1 MASTIDIAFVETFKN
16 TLLHA
21 YQQKGS
27 RLFAHTYVE
36 SFTGEAH
43 NFERLGEFTASERTT
58 RHQDTPI
65 NDAPHSRRIVVPGD
79 YDWGDLVDR
88 EDKLRLLIDPESN
101 YMRAARAAL
110 GRKLD
115 DVIIAAAGGN
125 AVSKAAD
132 GSTSNVALPAGQKVG
147 VQFGES
153 PAADAGLTLGKLLEG
168 IRILQSNEA
177 WEDGEMCF
185 VYGSKQVNDVLQI
198 AELTSSDYQTIQAL
212 TAGTLEG
219 VGPLGLRWIRSE
231 RLPLATNDRSCY
243 MWNTM
248 AIGTG
253 VNEEFFGQIA
263 PDPTK
268 GFAHRVYA
276 RGSWGATRIWDEG
289 VVEIIA
295 DEAP

>member
-1 MASTIDIAFVETFKN
+1 M
-16 TLLHA
+16 
-21 YQQKGS
+21 
-27 RLFAHTYVE
+27 E

-58 RHQDTPI
+58 RHQDTPV
-65 NDAPHSRRIVVPGD
+65 NDAPHSRRLVTPGD

-88 EDKLRLLIDPESN
+88 EDKLRLLIEPESN
-101 YMRAARAAL
+101 YMRAARNAL

-115 DVIIAAAGGN
+115 DVIIAAMGGN
-125 AVSKAAD
+125 AQSKAAD
-132 GSTSNVALPAGQKVG
+132 GTLTNVALPAGQKVG
-147 VQFGES
+147 VQFGT
-153 PAADAGLTLGKLLEG
+153 AGTDAGLTLDKILEG
-168 IRILQSNEA
+168 IRILQNNEA
-177 WEDGEMCF
+177 WEDGEMCIA
-185 VYGSKQVNDVLQI
+185 YGSKQVNDVLKI
-198 AELTSSDYQTIQAL
+198 AELTSSDYQTMQAL

-219 VGPLGLRWIRSE
+219 AGPLGLRWIRTE
-231 RLPLATNDRSCY
+231 RLPLATADRSVY

-248 AIGTG
+248 AVGTG
-253 VNEEFFGQIA
+253 VNEEFFGRIA